1 MKRES
6 SFAGTESKN
15 SRPEQKRDSPP
26 TRPQFRIAFD
36 LPLAHNPAMQYLYA
50 AVIGLL
56 GGAASGLFG
65 IGGGIVMVPAM
76 IFLMK
81 QDPRIAVGT
90 SLAVIVPTALVGSFR
105 HYSFDNIDW
114 RIALMLAPTA
124 LIGGWIG
131 PQIAEAI
138 SSLALKRAFAV
149 LLLVAGVKLLA
160 GK

>member
-1 MKRES
+1 
-6 SFAGTESKN
+6 
-15 SRPEQKRDSPP
+15 
-26 TRPQFRIAFD
+26 
-36 LPLAHNPAMQYLYA
+36 MQYLYA
-50 AVIGLL
+50 ALIGLF
-56 GGAASGLFG
+56 GGVASGLFG

-81 QDPRIAVGT
+81 QDPKIAVGT

-105 HYSFDNIDW
+105 HYAFHNIDW

-124 LIGGWIG
+124 LIGGYFG

-138 SSLALKRAFAV
+138 SGPALKRAFGI
-149 LLLVAGVKLLA
+149 LMLVAGVKLVV